1 MRTKKIQWATC
12 VKVLLRV
19 LLLYGLLFVPFS
31 AYAQDYSF
39 SLDKEVVDVW
49 VNQDGSINLDY
60 WFTFTCDPGAHP
72 IDVVDVGLPNTQYQ
86 LSNVSAYVDGIPAI
100 EIEKS
105 DYVDG
110 VAVWLGS
117 KEISPGA
124 QGTVHVVIKN
134 IGRMLYEDSEDAN
147 YASIQFSPTW
157 FDGQF
162 VHGTTD
168 MTVRFHLPPGVQP
181 EEPRWHESPSGWPQE
196 QPDAMMDDEGRVL
209 YNWRHSS
216 AAPDRQYL
224 FGASFPKQYVA
235 EGAVQAA
242 PSGFEVLLGAVWGF
256 MQGCCCNP
264 LTFIVLIAAGIVG
277 FSVWG
282 ERRRKM
288 QYLPPSMKIEG
299 VGVKRGLSA
308 VEAAILLETP
318 LNKVLTMIL
327 FGLLKK
333 EAITVLRDDPL
344 KVQVN
349 EPLPEELHAYEEKF
363 LEAVK
368 KDGALSESKLR
379 TMMVG
384 LVKTVNKKMKG
395 FSRKETT
402 AYYRDIVNRAWK
414 QVEETEAPEVRSQRF
429 NEDLEWTMLDD
440 DFDDRTRRVFH
451 SGPVYAPVWWGYYR
465 PWAAATSAASS
476 SGGRGGRSTPS
487 SGKSQPIS
495 LPTLPG
501 AAFAANVVRGV
512 ERTAGNI
519 VGNVTSFT
527 GGVTNVTNPLPK
539 SSSSGGRSSGG
550 GSSCACA
557 CACAGCACACAG
569 GGR

>member
-1 MRTKKIQWATC
+1 
-12 VKVLLRV
+12 
-19 LLLYGLLFVPFS
+19 VPFS
-31 AYAQDYSF
+31 THAQDYSF
-39 SLDKEVVDVW
+39 SLDKEVVAVW
-49 VNQDGSINLDY
+49 VNQDGSIDLDY
-60 WFTFTCDPGAHP
+60 WFTFTCDRGAHP
-72 IDVVDVGLPNTQYQ
+72 IDVVDVGLPNTHYQ

-100 EIEKS
+100 KIGKS

-110 VAVWLGS
+110 VEVWLGS
-117 KEISPGA
+117 KEISPGD

-134 IGRMLYEDSEDAN
+134 IGRMLYEDSQDAN

-168 MTVRFHLPPGVQP
+168 LTVRFHLPPGVQP
-181 EEPRWHESPSGWPQE
+181 EEPRWHGSPSGWPQE

-209 YNWRHSS
+209 YVWRHGS

-235 EGAVQAA
+235 EGAVQSP
-242 PSGFEVLLGAVWGF
+242 PSGFEVLLGAIWGF
-256 MQGCCCNP
+256 ARGCCCNP
-264 LTFIVLIAAGIVG
+264 LAIIVLIAAGIVG
-277 FSVWG
+277 LSVWG
-282 ERRRKM
+282 DRRRKM

-308 VEAAILLETP
+308 VEAAILLEIP

-333 EAITVLRDDPL
+333 GAITVLRDDPL
-344 KVQVN
+344 KVQAN
-349 EPLPEELHAYEEKF
+349 EPLPEGLHAYEEKF

-368 KDGALSESKLR
+368 KDGTLSESKLR
-379 TMMVG
+379 TMMVD

-395 FSRKETT
+395 FSRKETI
-402 AYYRDIVNRAWK
+402 AYYRDIVSRAWK
-414 QVEETEAPEVRSQRF
+414 QVEETDAPEVRSQRF
-429 NEDLEWTMLDD
+429 DEDLEWTMLDD
-440 DFDDRTRRVFH
+440 NFDDRTRRVFRT
-451 SGPVYAPVWWGYYR
+451 GPVYAPLWWGYYR
-465 PWAAATSAASS
+465 PWATATSSAG
-476 SGGRGGRSTPS
+476 SGSRQG
-487 SGKSQPIS
+487 SGKAISTGSGKPIS
-495 LPTLPG
+495 MPTLPG
-501 AAFAANVVRGV
+501 AAFAATFVRGV

-519 VGNVTSFT
+519 VGNVTGFT
-527 GGVTNVTNPLPK
+527 SGVTKVTNPLPQG
-539 SSSSGGRSSGG
+539 SSSGGRSSGG